1 MCLCCMGP
9 EVEPPTENGKTFKFV
24 LSMMMIPQLIVSIL
38 NFIAYE
44 EFVLEAIF
52 GLLFLLILYGI
63 QHQCSY
69 QCLMLYIFISIFFA
83 VVFMVYFLTPIQNG
97 TNLSTETSKRKYIY
111 AVSIISFAYYLFSLI
126 FCFYPYREFK
136 AIAFD

>member
-9 EVEPPTENGKTFKFV
+9 DVEPPTEKGKTFKCV
-24 LSMMMIPQLIVSIL
+24 LSMMMIPQLIVAIL

-44 EFVLEAIF
+44 EFVMEAIF
-52 GLLFLLILYGI
+52 GLFFLLILYGS

-69 QCLMLYIFISIFFA
+69 QCLMIYIFISIFFA
-83 VVFMVYFLTPIQNG
+83 VVFMVFFLTPIQNER
-97 TNLSTETSKRKYIY
+97 NISTYTSKEKYIY
-111 AVSIISFAYYLFSLI
+111 AVSIISFAYYLFSMI